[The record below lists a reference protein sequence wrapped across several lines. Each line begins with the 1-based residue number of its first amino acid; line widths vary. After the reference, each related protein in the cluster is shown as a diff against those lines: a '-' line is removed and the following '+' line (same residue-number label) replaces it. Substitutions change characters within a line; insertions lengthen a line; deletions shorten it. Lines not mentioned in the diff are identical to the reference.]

1 MLEISLRIKLLTKAN
16 LKMEMCPN
24 KYFKTISNKIIKIFK
39 IATEIKKC
47 IRIILAVI
55 ILLAMAMKKKQGNF
69 RSLKETSR

>member
-1 MLEISLRIKLLTKAN
+1 MLEILLRIKLLTKAN

-24 KYFKTISNKIIKIFK
+24 RYFKMISNKIMKIFK
-39 IATEIKKC
+39 IATEIKKY

-69 RSLKETSR
+69 RYMKEISR